1 MKRRLTPLEKLKL
14 PLVEEMVLGY
24 GHDLEEFVA
33 LLGISI
39 EDLVERFPDR
49 MMDVFGDEVVLDD
62 EPEVEPDEDDDE
74 APEGSW
80 R

>member
-1 MKRRLTPLEKLKL
+1 MKRRLTPLEKAKL

-24 GHDLEEFVA
+24 GHDLEELLA
-33 LLGISI
+33 LLGVTI
-39 EDLVERFPDR
+39 EDVVERFPDR

-62 EPEVEPDEDDDE
+62 EPEVEQEDDDE
-74 APEGSW
+74 ASEGSW